1 MLPYEMYYL
10 AHRERYEALLKQAAQ
25 ERLVQASKIQQTSNT
40 GIAAIHWIGV
50 QMVKWGCILQQR
62 STTTPC
68 CSQATS

>member
-1 MLPYEMYYL
+1 MPPNDMYYL
-10 AHRERYEALLKQAAQ
+10 AYRERYEALLKQAAQ
-25 ERLVQASKIQQTSNT
+25 QRFVRASKLQQTSNA
-40 GIAAIHWIGV
+40 GIAAIHWIGL

>member
-1 MLPYEMYYL
+1 MPPNDMYYL
-10 AHRERYEALLKQAAQ
+10 AYRERYEALLKQAAQ
-25 ERLVQASKIQQTSNT
+25 QRLVRASKLQQTSNA
-40 GIAAIHWIGV
+40 GIAAIHWIGL